1 MARAKRDEAE
11 IQATVAAL
19 PLEPSAEVI
28 EKAKARCNADYLIY
42 KAGYWTEPL
51 TGEKEKT
58 ALVHCTAC
66 GEEVHLGRWDY
77 PHAGCRFAYS
87 TEKIGFLDPAD
98 NMQKGSYDSCI
109 CPCCGKGVEALHV
122 SRIKN
127 EYVMCSF
134 VFMTL
139 HNVRGHFVLLSWKLF
154 KRCDKS
160 GKVRFDLF
168 RRDGWAVIGGV
179 PIWFT
184 GYTTG
189 GYGGASW
196 EENWLVRPRFSCDI
210 EEWDED
216 EILEFNPHVLW
227 TSDGEKSALDV
238 FIKECGEEIPIVA
251 YLVAWAKYPQIENLV
266 RSGYSLYVRRLLNA
280 CIFTSGYYY
289 SSKKTFY
296 ISGIKKYIDIKKVKP
311 HEILRIEKMDMYL
324 VNILSL
330 EELALYGTV
339 WKKKKIKISIEQIRE
354 AKRWNFSSMKE
365 LMEDYAPSYQKVL
378 SYLDKQSKKKVRKKT
393 VSINAGYL
401 KDYWGMVKNVYDG
414 DLPQELMYPKDLRKA
429 HDNIMLR
436 VKEKVDEKLNAQI
449 QAYAKK
455 MSVYAFEDRKLGL
468 CIRPIANQNE
478 LIKEGKLLHH
488 CVASYAESYAKRRTC
503 IFAIRKI
510 KEPDKPYFTLEYKN
524 GMVNQN
530 QGANHASATGSV
542 KAFTSEWLEFIKNKE
557 IEDVKRSG
565 GKNGQSACA

>member
-28 EKAKARCNADYLIY
+28 EKAKTRCNADYLIY

-98 NMQKGSYDSCI
+98 NMPKGSYDSCI

-122 SRIKN
+122 SKIKN

-168 RRDGWAVIGGV
+168 RRDGWAVIDGV
-179 PIWFT
+179 PVWVT

-189 GYGGASW
+189 GYGGVSW
-196 EENWLVRPRFSCDI
+196 SENWLVRPRFSCDI

-339 WKKKKIKISIEQIRE
+339 WKKKKVKLSIEQIRE
-354 AKRWNFSSMKE
+354 AERWNFSSMKE

-393 VSINAGYL
+393 VSINPLGLSYEQYIAGEYDASKFNKKQL
-401 KDYWGMVKNVYDG
+401 EQLRQVQAVNIHVYTTGELMSGALNYEPNKDYSKVTKRDFIKRSTKVDFVSKAIVAIIFGCFT
-414 DLPQELMYPKDLRKA
+414 LP
-429 HDNIMLR
+429 NILTWNWSGLLWTLLETVVIFGLSVMKYFNAYNFITEEMMEKIVNKTTILNTLIAE
-436 VKEKVDEKLNAQI
+436 KEQEKV
-449 QAYAKK
+449 
-455 MSVYAFEDRKLGL
+455 
-468 CIRPIANQNE
+468 
-478 LIKEGKLLHH
+478 
-488 CVASYAESYAKRRTC
+488 
-503 IFAIRKI
+503 
-510 KEPDKPYFTLEYKN
+510 
-524 GMVNQN
+524 
-530 QGANHASATGSV
+530 
-542 KAFTSEWLEFIKNKE
+542 
-557 IEDVKRSG
+557 
-565 GKNGQSACA
+565 